1 MTEIL
6 SWLFY
11 GAVLFVSV
19 ILSAQ
24 AIFSLYLMLYTWAR
38 PDRLAAAATPKPYL
52 PPELSFTAILPA
64 RHEEDVIAATLK
76 GVWEANY
83 PKDKLEVVVVCE
95 EGDTG
100 TIAEAQRAADEIG
113 HPNVR
118 VVTFNDGPINKPHGL
133 NVAFANT
140 KNDVVTIFDA
150 EDDVHRDIFNVAN
163 TIMSRE
169 GASVL
174 QAGVQLMDYR
184 SSWYAIHNVLE
195 YFFWFKS
202 RLHFHAKAGMIPLGG
217 NTVFMRR
224 YLVAQA
230 GGWDEN
236 CLTEDAD
243 IGIRLSVSGERIAT
257 TYDAEHATQEETPP
271 SVGSFI
277 KQRTRWNQGFLQ
289 VLRKRDWK
297 QLPSRTQR
305 ALAFYTLTYP
315 FIQAALGLLIP
326 LAILMILFAE
336 VPLLI
341 AMISFLPLYALAFQY
356 LVTLVGLFEF
366 TKVYKNRV
374 RIRDLA
380 KFTVGF
386 LPYQALLGLGA
397 LRAVWRDVKGMTAW
411 EKTSHSGAHR
421 KTAVPAK
428 APVATPAAASAPSE
442 NPARKQAPAPD
453 GTEAWSAGRTARP
466 AGVLPISD
474 FDRLLE
480 EATERF
486 GAERG
491 SVLVQEPDKSAFTVK
506 ASRGLPE
513 NVVRSANL
521 GVDKGVAGWVVG
533 RMSPAVIRG
542 NRAPEGLQARLNQP
556 DLCSSVVVPV
566 EKDGSLAVVSLSS
579 THSELDHQTLDWLSE
594 RVEDL
599 ITKA

>member
-1 MTEIL
+1 M
-6 SWLFY
+6 
-11 GAVLFVSV
+11 
-19 ILSAQ
+19 
-24 AIFSLYLMLYTWAR
+24 
-38 PDRLAAAATPKPYL
+38 
-52 PPELSFTAILPA
+52 
-64 RHEEDVIAATLK
+64 
-76 GVWEANY
+76 
-83 PKDKLEVVVVCE
+83 
-95 EGDTG
+95 
-100 TIAEAQRAADEIG
+100 
-113 HPNVR
+113 
-118 VVTFNDGPINKPHGL
+118 
-133 NVAFANT
+133 NVAFADT
-140 KNDVVTIFDA
+140 KNDIVTIFDA

-217 NTVFMRR
+217 NTVFLRR
-224 YLVAQA
+224 HLVAQA
-230 GGWDEN
+230 GGWDED

-271 SVGSFI
+271 TVGSFI

-297 QLPSRTQR
+297 QMPTRTQR

-315 FIQAALGLLIP
+315 FIQAGLGLLIP

-341 AMISFLPLYALAFQY
+341 AMISFLPLYALAFQF

-366 TKVYKNRV
+366 TSVYKNRV
-374 RIRDLA
+374 RVRDLV

-386 LPYQALLGLGA
+386 LPYQALLGFGA
-397 LRAVWRDVKGMTAW
+397 LRAVWRDVKGMTTW

-421 KTAVPAK
+421 TPPPAAPANTPAKAK
-428 APVATPAAASAPSE
+428 APVAAPAPAAATSEAPTGVRE
-442 NPARKQAPAPD
+442 QAPARTPV
-453 GTEAWSAGRTARP
+453 GTEEWSAGRTARP

-474 FDRLLE
+474 FERLLE
-480 EATERF
+480 EARERF

-491 SVLVQEPDKSAFTVK
+491 SVLVQEPDKGAFTVK

-513 NVVRSANL
+513 NRGPL
-521 GVDKGVAGWVVG
+521 GEP
-533 RMSPAVIRG
+533 RR
-542 NRAPEGLQARLNQP
+542 
-556 DLCSSVVVPV
+556 
-566 EKDGSLAVVSLSS
+566 
-579 THSELDHQTLDWLSE
+579 
-594 RVEDL
+594 
-599 ITKA
+599 